1 MQLVHNDDHYDDEY
15 NDEYDDDDHVNYECD
30 DVTDKD

>member
-1 MQLVHNDDHYDDEY
+1 MMMMNDEY